1 MRSENVA
8 EMKKN
13 GRVILLEASP
23 ETIYERVKDSND
35 RPLLEGNKNIAYIA
49 ELMGKRKEKY
59 EAAADIVI
67 ETDGKKVSVIGE
79 EIMRKVL
86 ELEQEKKE
94 HEVRGKEN

>member
-1 MRSENVA
+1 MTGVQTCA
-8 EMKKN
+8 LP
-13 GRVILLEASP
+13 IW
-23 ETIYERVKDSND
+23 
-35 RPLLEGNKNIAYIA
+35 PLLEGNKNIAYIA